1 MARVSTEIKNGKL
14 LVVSE
19 YNAEWGKRAKT
30 LGGKWQSG
38 SKAWAFDPEDA
49 AEVSAVLLDIYG
61 EDGSGDVETCDITVR
76 VDLLDNDQEITLCD
90 LPVCRRRY
98 RDEAVRMADGV
109 ILLSGGFPSS
119 GGSVKNP
126 RCNAEEGTL
135 AKIKKVPVALAKKIY
150 GIAASDERLYAALD
164 IQDEEIPVCTA
175 AEAAEKVGRETQL
188 TNERDKLVA
197 EIKKL
202 QARVDEIDDELR
214 RMVLIL

>member
-19 YNAEWGKRAKT
+19 YSAEFVKRAKT

-38 SKAWAFDPEDA
+38 AKAWMFDPDDA
-49 AEVSAVLLDIYG
+49 ADVSAVLLDIYG
-61 EDGSGDVETCDITVR
+61 EDGSGDVETCDVTVR
-76 VDLLDNDQEITLCD
+76 VDLLDNDQEITLCG

-109 ILLSGGFPSS
+109 ILLRGAFPPS
-119 GGSVKNP
+119 GGSMKNP
-126 RCNAEEGTL
+126 RCSAEEGTV
-135 AKIKKVPVALAKKIY
+135 AKMKRVSKAIADRALADPKIAPA
-150 GIAASDERLYAALD
+150 IVQVEWKDEPT
-164 IQDEEIPVCTA
+164 EE
-175 AEAAEKVGRETQL
+175 GRETEL
-188 TNERDKLVA
+188 TKERDKLVT

-214 RMVLIL
+214 SMVLIL